1 VTHAGSVACCVPVAT
16 VAVRTSLASVFRA
29 SPASAL
35 GVPVVNVDTGP
46 DRVRLDPELWQR
58 GDMRRALAG
67 RDLATV
73 FKLLRRVGTP
83 QRVIATLTGLAPSE
97 VYEISRGRR
106 VMAYDVL
113 CRIAD
118 GLGVPRGYL
127 GLAYDC
133 ETASFMS
140 AADGASP
147 GDGDLD
153 EVAALLA
160 HAAQVAVGMDAG
172 PESMRWTAPRQAA
185 TPLPRR
191 VNARDVDQIEAITL
205 TLRGLD
211 YGQGGGACREAVVAQ
226 SGWVHQV
233 LHADAADDVRHRL
246 VLASADLDNLAGW
259 TSFDVGLM
267 GVARGYFARA
277 LTQARRAG
285 DVSLIANVL
294 YRAGRLHLHQGLT
307 REALR
312 FFQLGKI
319 AATECCCSVTA
330 AMLSANEA
338 WAYGILGDA
347 PRALTALARAEEE
360 YARASG
366 PVAPWVSF
374 FGPTDLEA
382 LAGMTHLELG
392 VFERSR
398 LAQARV
404 SLSAALEARDSDMA
418 RSRTF
423 ELTALAVALLRDGDR
438 EAGLALGEEAVVLAE
453 RVRSVRVLDRLR
465 PLADAA
471 RETGGRGGRELA
483 ERVRLAAAG

>member
-1 VTHAGSVACCVPVAT
+1 VSG
-16 VAVRTSLASVFRA
+16 
-29 SPASAL
+29 
-35 GVPVVNVDTGP
+35 VNVDTRPVPIALNP
-46 DRVRLDPELWQR
+46 DLWQR
-58 GDMRRALAG
+58 ADMRRALAG

-73 FKLLRRVGTP
+73 FKVLRRVGTS
-83 QRVIATLTGLAPSE
+83 QRMIANLTGLAPSE
-97 VYEISRGRR
+97 VYEVSRGRR

-127 GLAYDC
+127 GLAYDS
-133 ETASFMS
+133 ETAAFVS
-140 AADGASP
+140 ATDGAGADDTQP
-147 GDGDLD
+147 D

-160 HAAQVAVGMDAG
+160 HAAEIAVGMDAG
-172 PESMRWTAPRQAA
+172 PAALRWTAPREAA

-191 VNARDVDQIEAITL
+191 VAGGDVDQIEAITCA
-205 TLRGLD
+205 LRGLD

-226 SGWVHQV
+226 SRWVHQV

-259 TSFDVGLM
+259 TSFDVGLF
-267 GVARGYFARA
+267 GAARGYFARA

-285 DVSLIANVL
+285 DASLIANVL
-294 YRAGRLHLHQGLT
+294 YRAGRLHLHQGLS

-319 AATECCCSVTA
+319 AATESSCSVTV

-347 PRALTALARAEEE
+347 PRAISALARAEEE

-382 LAGMTHLELG
+382 LTGMTHLELA

-398 LAQARV
+398 LGRARA
-404 SLSAALEARDSDMA
+404 SLAAALAARGSDMA

-423 ELTALAVALLRDGDR
+423 ELTALAVAVLRDGDR
-438 EAGLALGEEAVVLAE
+438 EAGLTLGEEAVDLAE

-465 PLADAA
+465 PLGRAA
-471 RETGGRGGRELA
+471 VETGGRAGRELA
-483 ERVRLAAAG
+483 ERVRLAVG

>member
-1 VTHAGSVACCVPVAT
+1 VP
-16 VAVRTSLASVFRA
+16 
-29 SPASAL
+29 
-35 GVPVVNVDTGP
+35 GVNVDTGT
-46 DRVRLDPELWQR
+46 DRLALDPELWQR
-58 GDMRRALAG
+58 ADMRRALAR

-73 FKLLRRVGTP
+73 FTLLRRVGTS
-83 QRVIATLTGLAPSE
+83 QRMIATLTGLAPSE

-127 GLAYDC
+127 GLAYDS
-133 ETASFMS
+133 ETASFVG
-140 AADGASP
+140 AADGR
-147 GDGDLD
+147 GTGRTDLD

-160 HAAQVAVGMDAG
+160 HAAEVAVGMDAG
-172 PESMRWTAPRQAA
+172 PAALRWTAPHEAG
-185 TPLPRR
+185 TPVPRR
-191 VNARDVDQIEAITL
+191 LSRGDADQIEAITCA
-205 TLRGLD
+205 LRGLD
-211 YGQGGGACREAVVAQ
+211 YGLGGGACREAVVAQ
-226 SGWVHQV
+226 TRWVHQL

-259 TSFDVGLM
+259 TSFDVGLF
-267 GVARGYFARA
+267 GAARGYFARA

-285 DVSLIANVL
+285 DASLIANVL

-312 FFQLGKI
+312 FFQLGKL
-319 AATECCCSVTA
+319 AATECSCNLTV

-338 WAYGILGDA
+338 WAYGILGDV
-347 PRALTALARAEEE
+347 PRARAALAHAEEE
-360 YARASG
+360 FARASG

-392 VFERSR
+392 AYERSR
-398 LAQARV
+398 LTRARA
-404 SLSAALEARDSDMA
+404 SLTAALEARGSDMA
-418 RSRTF
+418 RSRSF
-423 ELTALAVALLRDGDR
+423 ELTALAIAVLHDG
-438 EAGLALGEEAVVLAE
+438 ENVAGLALGEEAVDLAE

-465 PLADAA
+465 PLGRAA
-471 RETGGRGGRELA
+471 VETGVRGGRELA
-483 ERVRLAAAG
+483 ERIRLAAAG

>member
-1 VTHAGSVACCVPVAT
+1 VP
-16 VAVRTSLASVFRA
+16 
-29 SPASAL
+29 
-35 GVPVVNVDTGP
+35 GVNVDTGP
-46 DRVRLDPELWQR
+46 DRVPLDPELWQR
-58 GDMRRALAG
+58 GEMRRALAG
-67 RDLATV
+67 RDLASV

-83 QRVIATLTGLAPSE
+83 QRVIATMTGLAPSE
-97 VYEISRGRR
+97 VYEVSRGRR

-127 GLAYDC
+127 GLAYDG
-133 ETASFMS
+133 ETASFIGAGDAAS
-140 AADGASP
+140 A
-147 GDGDLD
+147 GDSDLD
-153 EVAALLA
+153 DVAALLA

-172 PESMRWTAPRQAA
+172 HGAVRWTAPREAG

-191 VNARDVDQIEAITL
+191 VTARDVEQIEAITL

-226 SGWVHQV
+226 SRWIHHL

-246 VLASADLDNLAGW
+246 VLACADLDNLAGW
-259 TSFDVGLM
+259 TSFDVGLV

-285 DVSLIANVL
+285 DPSLIANVL

-319 AATECCCSVTA
+319 AAAECCCSVTA
-330 AMLSANEA
+330 AMLCANEA

-347 PRALTALARAEEE
+347 RDALTEEE

-366 PVAPWVSF
+366 PAAPWISF

-392 VFERSR
+392 AFERSR
-398 LAQARV
+398 LARARA
-404 SLSAALEARDSDMA
+404 SLSAALRARESDMA

-423 ELTALAVALLRDGDR
+423 ELTALAVAVLQDGDR

-465 PLADAA
+465 PLGSAA
-471 RETGGRGGRELA
+471 LQTGRGGGRELA
-483 ERVRLAAAG
+483 ERVRLAVAG

>member
-1 VTHAGSVACCVPVAT
+1 MKGSAAWGGGRRPPRRADRTCPDTDPSDVRSAPNRRRPGAEPRGVDHDREVGGGDATDDAGRCRGTALATLPAERYASRVRGAPSVVHAPTVAAGVLSAT
-16 VAVRTSLASVFRA
+16 VVEPTSLASGSA
-29 SPASAL
+29 TSPASRARAVPGMNVET
-35 GVPVVNVDTGP
+35 GVDRPV
-46 DRVRLDPELWQR
+46 LDAELWQHA
-58 GDMRRALAG
+58 DIRRALAA

-73 FKLLRRVGTP
+73 FTLLRRVGTS
-83 QRVIATLTGLAPSE
+83 QRAIATLTGLAPSE

-113 CRIAD
+113 CRIGD

-127 GLAYDC
+127 GLAYDS
-133 ETASFMS
+133 ETASFVGT
-140 AADGASP
+140 ADGR
-147 GDGDLD
+147 GTGRTDLD

-172 PESMRWTAPRQAA
+172 PDSMRWTAPRQAA

-246 VLASADLDNLAGW
+246 VLASADLDNLAGR

-267 GVARGYFARA
+267 GIARGYFARA

-319 AATECCCSVTA
+319 
-330 AMLSANEA
+330 
-338 WAYGILGDA
+338 
-347 PRALTALARAEEE
+347 
-360 YARASG
+360 
-366 PVAPWVSF
+366 
-374 FGPTDLEA
+374 
-382 LAGMTHLELG
+382 
-392 VFERSR
+392 
-398 LAQARV
+398 
-404 SLSAALEARDSDMA
+404 
-418 RSRTF
+418 
-423 ELTALAVALLRDGDR
+423 
-438 EAGLALGEEAVVLAE
+438 
-453 RVRSVRVLDRLR
+453 
-465 PLADAA
+465 
-471 RETGGRGGRELA
+471 
-483 ERVRLAAAG
+483 